1 MRVVSVEGIQGRG
14 KMVRSVSLSATLSSA
29 ILCSSCGRARPAKL
43 MVLHPVVHPRD
54 RPIAAIGGVPIT
66 PATDPTSNIGGP
78 LAVVDEERAVDAQRQ
93 YRTEVEEG
101 FLERVA
107 CRIGI
112 ARSELCE

>member
-1 MRVVSVEGIQGRG
+1 
-14 KMVRSVSLSATLSSA
+14 
-29 ILCSSCGRARPAKL
+29 
-43 MVLHPVVHPRD
+43 MVLHPLDHQCD
-54 RPIAAIGGVPIT
+54 RPIAAVGGVPVT

-93 YRTEVEEG
+93 YRAEIEEG

-112 ARSELCE
+112 ARSELCESKPLASVS

>member
-1 MRVVSVEGIQGRG
+1 VNGGNSGQREDGAFGESECDFEFCDLLLFIWSSQTSQADG
-14 KMVRSVSLSATLSSA
+14 ATY
-29 ILCSSCGRARPAKL
+29 
-43 MVLHPVVHPRD
+43 PRD
-54 RPIAAIGGVPIT
+54 RPIAAIGGVPVT

-93 YRTEVEEG
+93 YRAEVEEG